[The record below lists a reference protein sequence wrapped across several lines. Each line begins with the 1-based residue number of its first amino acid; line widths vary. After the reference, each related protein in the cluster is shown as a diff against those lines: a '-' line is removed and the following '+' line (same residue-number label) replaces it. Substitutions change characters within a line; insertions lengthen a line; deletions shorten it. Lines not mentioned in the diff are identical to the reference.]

1 METKQ
6 RFITMFIALVAM
18 FMGTLRMNAISPNDG
33 AVIAEK
39 DFTGGFEGN
48 YPNWYRFGDDQD
60 GSISS
65 DPDGVAITVG
75 SKTGNLWQPQLRV
88 IDEEI
93 QLREG
98 GNYKVVVT
106 AKFPCNGQLQINM
119 GSWSGNEQYP
129 VDVVSTGEFQEVE
142 INCLNYPY
150 NCNNSGG
157 VGDAH
162 VLIQCG
168 DFLGTTIV
176 KKIQVWDLDAGP
188 YAVLSGD
195 GKTLT
200 FRYDSSKSSYG
211 DKAYDLNEGNNLPGW
226 NGITTMAVETVVFEE
241 SFATF
246 RPVSTRSWFDSFI
259 NLTEIVGM
267 EYLNTSEVTTMNSMF
282 GGCKSIT
289 NLDLSHF
296 NTSKVTNMEAMFNT
310 CHKLKE
316 INLRGF
322 DTSNVTSMQL
332 MFKGCDVL
340 ETLNLGSFNT
350 SNVTSMGMMFDNCC
364 MLKTIYV
371 GGGWSVANASCF
383 GMFTGCVNLTGGQG
397 TTYDANHTAADY
409 AHIDGLNGKP
419 GYLSLPPE
427 AYAVYNKSSD
437 NVSTLTFYYDNLRNT
452 MQRVGIKKYDL
463 NEGYNMP
470 GWISDNRYI
479 EKVVFDESFKD
490 ARPTSTYS
498 WFYGLASLVSF
509 EGWGNL
515 NTSEVTNM
523 SQMFQNCSNLTS
535 VILSGFD
542 TKNVTDMSHL
552 FFGCSSLNSVDLSG
566 FDTQNVTTT
575 ARMFLD
581 CSSLTSIKLNGLNT
595 SNVESTSFMF
605 SGCKGLTSL
614 DLSSFNTSN
623 VRSMNSMF
631 NGCDKLKTI
640 IVGVNWTTDNV
651 PVTSSLYMFSGCT
664 SLVGGAGTTYNS
676 GKVDK
681 EYAIAD
687 GLKGKPGYL
696 TAVSYG
702 IKVSGKAVTFANK
715 YDVLGNETVNYD
727 DDLNILTLIDADVS
741 SINIAS
747 TAPNDLHVNVIG
759 VCTVQFAKGDAF
771 TTSIAKTTIEG
782 NGKLTIISSN
792 GIGIKINRPRAA
804 GLLVKDVDLEVA
816 GYKAGIA
823 GTVNSTGRTF
833 YSSLGFDNANCIV
846 GSLQKAAASVT
857 AIKMLECIRCS
868 MTAGKFNEDSHKVAA
883 NPMIIQ
889 RSGGISTD
897 IDAIDNGQLTID
909 KSLPLYNLNGQRVS
923 HPVKGQ
929 IYIQNGRKIKF

>member
-18 FMGTLRMNAISPNDG
+18 FMGT
-33 AVIAEK
+33 
-39 DFTGGFEGN
+39 
-48 YPNWYRFGDDQD
+48 
-60 GSISS
+60 
-65 DPDGVAITVG
+65 
-75 SKTGNLWQPQLRV
+75 
-88 IDEEI
+88 
-93 QLREG
+93 
-98 GNYKVVVT
+98 KVM
-106 AKFPCNGQLQINM
+106 A
-119 GSWSGNEQYP
+119 
-129 VDVVSTGEFQEVE
+129 QE
-142 INCLNYPY
+142 
-150 NCNNSGG
+150 
-157 VGDAH
+157 A
-162 VLIQCG
+162 
-168 DFLGTTIV
+168 
-176 KKIQVWDLDAGP
+176 
-188 YAVLSGD
+188 YAVLSDD
-195 GKTLT
+195 GKTFT

-211 DKAYDLNEGNNLPGW
+211 DKAYDLNEGDNEPEW
-226 NGITTMAVETVVFEE
+226 YGITSVETVVFEE
-241 SFATF
+241 SFATV
-246 RPVSTRSWFDSFI
+246 RPVSTCSWFDCFT

-282 GGCKSIT
+282 ECCSKIT

-296 NTSKVTNMEAMFNT
+296 YTSKVTNMQDVFAGCES
-310 CHKLKE
+310 LKD
-316 INLRGF
+316 INLHGF
-322 DTSNVTSMQL
+322 DTSNVTVMSR
-332 MFKGCDVL
+332 MFSGCIAL

-350 SNVTSMGMMFDNCC
+350 SSVTDMTMMFYGCGN
-364 MLKTIYV
+364 LRTIYV
-371 GGGWSVANASCF
+371 SGGWSAPEAGSY
-383 GMFTGCVNLTGGQG
+383 GMFIQCGKIIGGEG
-397 TTYDANHTAADY
+397 TTYDDYHTAADY
-409 AHIDGLNGKP
+409 AHIDGGESDP
-419 GYLSLPPE
+419 GYLSATLPE
-427 AYAVYNKSSD
+427 AYAVYNRSSD

-490 ARPTSTYS
+490 ARPTSTFC
-498 WFYGLASLVSF
+498 WFSGNQDLDTFV
-509 EGWGNL
+509 GWENL

-523 SQMFQNCSNLTS
+523 SQMFQDCSGLTS
-535 VILSGFD
+535 IS
-542 TKNVTDMSHL
+542 
-552 FFGCSSLNSVDLSG
+552 LSG
-566 FDTQNVTTT
+566 FDTQNVTTMGH
-575 ARMFLD
+575 MFFG
-581 CSSLTSIKLNGLNT
+581 CSSLTSINLSGINT
-595 SNVESTSFMF
+595 SNLVSANFMF
-605 SGCKGLTSL
+605 SDCQGLTSL
-614 DLSSFNTSN
+614 DLSSFDTSN
-623 VRSMNSMF
+623 VRSMNNMF
-631 NGCDKLKTI
+631 SGCGNLKTI
-640 IVGVNWTTDNV
+640 TVGVNWTTDNV
-651 PVTSSLYMFSGCT
+651 PVASSSNMFYGCT

-759 VCTVQFAKGDAF
+759 VCKVTSTMGNAF

-782 NGKLTIISSN
+782 NGKLTIVSEK
-792 GIGIKINRPRAA
+792 GIGININRQRAA
-804 GLLVKDVDLEVA
+804 GLLVKDVDLKVA

-846 GSLQKAAASVT
+846 GSLQEAAASVT
-857 AIKMLECIRCS
+857 AIKLLECIRCS
-868 MTAGKFNEDSHKVAA
+868 MTAGKFDEDSHKVAA

-897 IDAIDNGQLTID
+897 INAIDNGQLTID

>member
-18 FMGTLRMNAISPNDG
+18 FMVT
-33 AVIAEK
+33 
-39 DFTGGFEGN
+39 
-48 YPNWYRFGDDQD
+48 
-60 GSISS
+60 
-65 DPDGVAITVG
+65 
-75 SKTGNLWQPQLRV
+75 
-88 IDEEI
+88 
-93 QLREG
+93 
-98 GNYKVVVT
+98 KVM
-106 AKFPCNGQLQINM
+106 A
-119 GSWSGNEQYP
+119 
-129 VDVVSTGEFQEVE
+129 QE
-142 INCLNYPY
+142 
-150 NCNNSGG
+150 
-157 VGDAH
+157 A
-162 VLIQCG
+162 
-168 DFLGTTIV
+168 
-176 KKIQVWDLDAGP
+176 
-188 YAVLSGD
+188 YAVLSDD

-211 DKAYDLNEGNNLPGW
+211 DKAYNLNEGNNLPGW

-241 SFATF
+241 SFATA

-350 SNVTSMGMMFDNCC
+350 SNATSMGMMFDNCC

-427 AYAVYNKSSD
+427 AYAVYNRSSD

-452 MQRVGIKKYDL
+452 IQRVGIKKYDL
-463 NEGYNMP
+463 NEEDVEP

-490 ARPTSTYS
+490 ARPTTTDH
-498 WFYGLASLVSF
+498 WFYELNAVESFTGL
-509 EGWGNL
+509 EYL
-515 NTSEVTNM
+515 NTSEVTDMNY
-523 SQMFQNCSNLTS
+523 MFY
-535 VILSGFD
+535 
-542 TKNVTDMSHL
+542 
-552 FFGCSSLNSVDLSG
+552 GCSSLETLTLGGN
-566 FDTQNVTTT
+566 FD
-575 ARMFLD
+575 
-581 CSSLTSIKLNGLNT
+581 T
-595 SNVESTSFMF
+595 SNVTAMGMMF
-605 SGCKGLTSL
+605 SCCENLKTLTLGNRFDTSKVTSMHSMFSDCHNL
-614 DLSSFNTSN
+614 ETLNLSSFNTSN
-623 VRSMNSMF
+623 VVYMMDMF
-631 NGCDKLKTI
+631 YFCENLKTI
-640 IVGVNWTTDNV
+640 TVGENWKTSNVNLSDN
-651 PVTSSLYMFSGCT
+651 MFYGCT

-681 EYAIAD
+681 EYARID
-687 GLKGKPGYL
+687 GGTSNPGYL
-696 TAVSYG
+696 TALTYNLKLAGVRVTAANQNNVLDNGIFTYVPSSKTLKVKGSY
-702 IKVSGKAVTFANK
+702 SSS
-715 YDVLGNETVNYD
+715 
-727 DDLNILTLIDADVS
+727 LNAPLIES
-741 SINIAS
+741 SIDGLIIDVMQDAVLEAS
-747 TAPNDLHVNVIG
+747 STNGNQVFWLKDG
-759 VCTVQFAKGDAF
+759 TTTMKG
-771 TTSIAKTTIEG
+771 K
-782 NGKLTIISSN
+782 GKLTLKSLYET
-792 GIGIKINRPRAA
+792 GIYLTNSASVVIDNMNMVIDA
-804 GLLVKDVDLEVA
+804 
-816 GYKAGIA
+816 YWGIA
-823 GTVNSTGRTF
+823 GPPSGQKQEKLTIKSSNIVITTGSSTSNDLAAICDLRGGIILQDCSITSPNGYNISNGSVYNNGNWAREVTITV
-833 YSSLGFDNANCIV
+833 D
-846 GSLQKAAASVT
+846 
-857 AIKMLECIRCS
+857 
-868 MTAGKFNEDSHKVAA
+868 
-883 NPMIIQ
+883 
-889 RSGGISTD
+889 GGISTD
-897 IDAIDNGQLTID
+897 IDAIDNGQLTMD